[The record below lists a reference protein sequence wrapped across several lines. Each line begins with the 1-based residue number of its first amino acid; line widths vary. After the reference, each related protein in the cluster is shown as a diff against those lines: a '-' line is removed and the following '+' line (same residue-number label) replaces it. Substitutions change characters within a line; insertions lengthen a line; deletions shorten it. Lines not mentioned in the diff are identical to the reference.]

1 MSTPTR
7 PLAKLHECRLCHD
20 PIVFARLDTG
30 KAMPLN
36 PMPDSRGN
44 VAVHLA
50 GGRKGAVLLGF
61 VISRDRLP
69 GPLDQR
75 MVPHYATCEK
85 QRTPT
90 KPARQPDEPL
100 F

>member
-1 MSTPTR
+1 MTIRR
-7 PLAKLHECRLCHD
+7 PPVRLSECKLCQA

-30 KAMPLN
+30 KAIPLN
-36 PMPDSRGN
+36 PIPDQRGN
-44 VAVHLA
+44 VAVHMS
-50 GGRKGAVLLGF
+50 GGNLYGF
-61 VISRDRLP
+61 VVTRDRLP
-69 GPLDQR
+69 GPTDRR

-85 QRTPT
+85 QRTTPT